1 MGMGWAALGALF
13 VAASGSWLTVRG
25 TGPFARL
32 GSATRIDPSVML
44 QTFVASAMF
53 MLYTVSLILESQK
66 HAERRLQEMASLHA
80 MVTENSRDVISL
92 ADFEG
97 RSRYISPAIVGLTGW
112 TTEQSARRGFIQTV
126 HPDDLS
132 KIETLVRNM
141 RESNES
147 AMAEYRLR
155 KRDDDY
161 VWVEGSFRAVK
172 NPATGMR
179 TGILVI
185 LRDIA
190 ERKSAEQLLL
200 QAYQTVERQ
209 AVVDTLT
216 GLSNRRRFDESL
228 AAEWARGMRDR
239 SPISLLMVD
248 ADHFKLYNDS
258 YGHPRGD
265 TCLRQIAETAQQVV
279 SRACDIVARYGGEEF
294 AILLPGTGNEGAMK
308 VAKDVCSALRERGI
322 PHGASA
328 HGIVTVSIGCATM
341 TPQFNESAATLIDV
355 ADQALY
361 SAKQGGRDRI
371 CNANAIEGEHAFSP
385 VA

>member
-1 MGMGWAALGALF
+1 
-13 VAASGSWLTVRG
+13 
-25 TGPFARL
+25 
-32 GSATRIDPSVML
+32 
-44 QTFVASAMF
+44 
-53 MLYTVSLILESQK
+53 
-66 HAERRLQEMASLHA
+66 
-80 MVTENSRDVISL
+80 
-92 ADFEG
+92 
-97 RSRYISPAIVGLTGW
+97 
-112 TTEQSARRGFIQTV
+112 
-126 HPDDLS
+126 
-132 KIETLVRNM
+132 M